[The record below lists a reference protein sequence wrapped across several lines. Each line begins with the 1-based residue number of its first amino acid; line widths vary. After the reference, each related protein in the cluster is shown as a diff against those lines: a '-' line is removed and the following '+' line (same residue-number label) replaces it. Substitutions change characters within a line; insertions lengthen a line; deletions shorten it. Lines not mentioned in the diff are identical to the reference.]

1 MTISDS
7 LVTGRA
13 IPTWS
18 ISCIAPR
25 PNSANSADRQH
36 RPLAVHGVGQAR
48 HHVAEPRRGG
58 DHHGPP
64 RAAVHEWRDRLTRRP
79 RHAVGRPTR
88 GPAWLLR
95 PAHALTVSFCICN
108 HICVYEIRFATD
120 VEDDLKRVRVHDRR
134 RILDSIEVQLSHQPT
149 VATRN
154 RKILVDLTPAW
165 EANPPIWELR
175 VGAYRV
181 FYDVDEDRSEVY
193 VRAVREKPPD
203 QRTEDII

>member
-1 MTISDS
+1 MHQRRSARRDGGLQRRPQFGPPVQVEAEGAQSARQSPPSNAMESCLPSS
-7 LVTGRA
+7 LRSSVNTAIACIGPPGRLLGQ
-13 IPTWS
+13 T
-18 ISCIAPR
+18 
-25 PNSANSADRQH
+25 
-36 RPLAVHGVGQAR
+36 GQAG
-48 HHVAEPRRGG
+48 PR
-58 DHHGPP
+58 
-64 RAAVHEWRDRLTRRP
+64 VDRP
-79 RHAVGRPTR
+79 K
-88 GPAWLLR
+88 
-95 PAHALTVSFCICN
+95 CICN

-134 RILDSIEVQLSHQPT
+134 RILDSIEVQSSHQPT
-149 VATRN
+149 APTRN